1 MSRNCSS
8 CNDVGRGRNTML
20 HCLVCGAFELVDDAD
35 VRCPG
40 DNQRYVEVDEAGRE
54 NVVVGGIKRAT
65 DQNSKTTNFRVDQ
78 QRNVERQVVDPYV
91 DHNRRSHARL
101 ESGAAELF
109 HSEKSAEQSWSV
121 CGQLRRFWRKHNSV
135 LFIKTLSVTVLVCVH
150 FDNNM
155 QDLWRIHKIGR
166 TGQWTVV
173 NNFGCVLCSFKVQLC
188 HGNND
193 DK

>member
-8 CNDVGRGRNTML
+8 CNDVGHGRNTML
-20 HCLVCGAFELVDDAD
+20 HCLVCGSFELVDDAD

-109 HSEKSAEQSWSV
+109 HSEKSAEQS
-121 CGQLRRFWRKHNSV
+121 
-135 LFIKTLSVTVLVCVH
+135 
-150 FDNNM
+150 
-155 QDLWRIHKIGR
+155 
-166 TGQWTVV
+166 
-173 NNFGCVLCSFKVQLC
+173 
-188 HGNND
+188 
-193 DK
+193 